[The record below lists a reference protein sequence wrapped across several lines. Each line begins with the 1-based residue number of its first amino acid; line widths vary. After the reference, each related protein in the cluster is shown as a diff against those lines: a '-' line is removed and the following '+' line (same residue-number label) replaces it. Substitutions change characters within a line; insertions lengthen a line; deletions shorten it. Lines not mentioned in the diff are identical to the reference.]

1 MRPNF
6 WPNTPDINPF
16 HLQGAN
22 ESKYIQR
29 YALAA
34 TLSSNV
40 GIYGPVFEYM
50 INDSLPNREEYLDS
64 EKFQITHYDWN
75 IKNNLISLIAKIN
88 MIRKDE
94 KALQQTNNIKFCH
107 IENDNLIAFYKW
119 NDDNSNEIL
128 VVINLDPYNA
138 QSGSMQLPLADLKE
152 FKHGLPVQVYDFIS
166 GNGYNWYDEWNYIEL
181 QPELPLH
188 IFKIN
193 K

>member
-1 MRPNF
+1 MHPNF

-34 TLSSNV
+34 TLSSSV

-50 INDSLPNREEYLDS
+50 IDTPLPNREEYLNS
-64 EKFQITHYDWN
+64 EKFQITHYDWD
-75 IKNNLISLIAKIN
+75 IKNNLIEIISKIN
-88 MIRKDE
+88 KIRKE
-94 KALQQTNNIKFCH
+94 EEALQQTNNIKFCH
-107 IENDNLIAFYKW
+107 IDNDNLIAFYKW
-119 NDDNSNEIL
+119 NDSKTSEIL
-128 VVINLDPYNA
+128 VIINLDPSNT
-138 QSGSMQLPLADLKE
+138 QNGSMQLPLSDIKSVE
-152 FKHGLPVQVYDFIS
+152 YGRPVQVYDFIS
-166 GNGYNWYDEWNYIEL
+166 GNSYNWYDEWCYIEL
-181 QPELPLH
+181 QADLPLH